1 MESGVTLTVHGKAL
15 SQSNALIEKLLEN
28 SNNITTS
35 GAFEDFL
42 KIKKRLLL
50 LQLIPEYN
58 YT

>member
-35 GAFEDFL
+35 GAFEDFF

-50 LQLIPEYN
+50 LQLIPE
-58 YT
+58 